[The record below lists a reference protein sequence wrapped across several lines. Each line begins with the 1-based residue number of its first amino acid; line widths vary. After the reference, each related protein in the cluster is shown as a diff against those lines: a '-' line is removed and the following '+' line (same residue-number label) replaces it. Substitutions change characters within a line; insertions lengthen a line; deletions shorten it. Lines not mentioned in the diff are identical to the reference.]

1 METKISPR
9 KRSRASRRA
18 KTPTVLQMEA
28 VECGAAALA
37 IILGYYGS
45 HIPLEELRVECGV
58 SRDGSKAS
66 NILKASRKYGLTA
79 KGYKKNPEDLR
90 NLPVPMIIHWNFN
103 HFLVL
108 EGFKNGRVY
117 LNDPAAG
124 PRIVTEEEFDMA
136 FTGVALTFAPAET
149 YKPQG
154 GQTGMLK
161 ALGSRLKGSES
172 ALVYVILAGLFLVVP
187 GLVIP
192 VFTKV
197 LIDNILLGGL
207 HSWLVP
213 LLIGMGMTA
222 VMRAALT
229 GLQRYYLLRLEMK
242 FSLSTSGRF
251 FWHVLRL
258 PIEFFSQRYSG
269 EIGSRVMIN
278 DRVAQLLSGDL
289 AVAVLNSILI
299 VFYLLLML
307 QYSLLLTLIAV
318 AVALANVLFLRF
330 VSKQRVDQN
339 MRLLQESGKM
349 QGVSMGGLQ
358 LIETLKSSGSESDF
372 FAKWS
377 GYQSKLLQSQQQL
390 GVSSGLLSAV
400 PGLLSG
406 LSTAA
411 ILSLGGYQVMNGA
424 LTVGMLVAFQSL
436 MASFIDPV
444 NQMVRLG
451 SSLQEAQGGLKRLD
465 DVLNY
470 KVDAQL
476 AAAPPEPAEAAEREP
491 GIEGNAKLAGF
502 VELRQVTF
510 GYNRLEGPL
519 IENFSLQLKPGKR
532 VALVGGSGSG
542 KSTVA
547 KLVAGIYEPWS
558 GEIRFD
564 DATRQQLSRE
574 LIGNSVAVVDQ
585 EIHLFEGTIKENL
598 SLWDATIPE
607 TDIVRAAKDACI
619 HDEISSRGGGYDH
632 LIDEG
637 GGNFSGGQRQRLEI
651 ARALAGNPSVLVLD
665 EATSALDPKTEQ
677 QVDASIRRRGCTC
690 LIVAHR
696 LSTIRDADE
705 IIVMHRGKVTER
717 GNHQELLA
725 KNGLY
730 ARLIQEN

>member
-1 METKISPR
+1 MEAKDSMGKKNSAP
-9 KRSRASRRA
+9 RRA

-37 IILGYYGS
+37 IILGYFGS

-58 SRDGSKAS
+58 SRDGSKAN
-66 NILKASRKYGLTA
+66 NILKAARKYDLIA

-90 NLPVPMIIHWNFN
+90 SMPLPMIIHWNFN
-103 HFLVL
+103 HFIVL

-124 PRIVTEEEFDMA
+124 PRVVSEEEFDMS
-136 FTGVALTFAPAET
+136 FTGVALTFVPSEQ
-149 YKPQG
+149 YKRGG
-154 GQTGMLK
+154 GQTGMLGS
-161 ALGSRLKGSES
+161 LSSRLKGSKL
-172 ALVYVILAGLFLVVP
+172 ALVYVILAGLFLVIP

-213 LLIGMGMTA
+213 LLIGMIATA
-222 VMRAALT
+222 LMRASLT
-229 GLQRYYLLRLEMK
+229 WLQRYYLLRLEMK

-289 AVAVLNSILI
+289 AVAVLNSIMI

-307 QYSLLLTLIAV
+307 QYSILLTLIAV
-318 AVALANVLFLRF
+318 AAALVNVLFLRF

-390 GVSSGLLSAV
+390 GVSSGMLSSV

-406 LSTAA
+406 LSTAV
-411 ILSLGGYQVMNGA
+411 ILSVGGSQVMDGV

-436 MASFIDPV
+436 MASFIEPV
-444 NQMVRLG
+444 NQMVQLG

-470 KVDAQL
+470 KVDAL
-476 AAAPPEPAEAAEREP
+476 MTAEEAERDHGAEA
-491 GIEGNAKLAGF
+491 NAKLAGF
-502 VELRQVTF
+502 VELEKVTF

-519 IENFSLQLKPGKR
+519 IENFSLTLKPGMR

-564 DATRQQLSRE
+564 DASRKQLSRE
-574 LIGNSVAVVDQ
+574 LIGNSVSVVDQ
-585 EIHLFEGTIKENL
+585 EIHLFEGTIKDNL

-619 HDEISSRGGGYDH
+619 HDDISSRSGGYDH
-632 LIDEG
+632 RIDEG

-665 EATSALDPKTEQ
+665 EATSALDSKTEQ
-677 QVDASIRRRGCTC
+677 LVDASIRRRGCTC

-705 IIVMHRGKVTER
+705 IIVMHRGKVAER
-717 GNHQELLA
+717 GTHQELLA
-725 KNGLY
+725 RNGVY
-730 ARLIQEN
+730 TRLIQEY

>member
-1 METKISPR
+1 MEAKIRMSP
-9 KRSRASRRA
+9 KNGAPRRV

-37 IILGYYGS
+37 IVLGSFGS
-45 HIPLEELRVECGV
+45 HIPLEELRVACGV
-58 SRDGSKAS
+58 SRDGSKAN
-66 NILKASRKYGLTA
+66 NILKAARNYGLIA
-79 KGYKKNPEDLR
+79 KGFKKNPEDLR
-90 NLPVPMIIHWNFN
+90 RMPLPMIIHWNFN
-103 HFLVL
+103 HFIVL

-117 LNDPAAG
+117 LNDPAVG
-124 PRIVTEEEFDMA
+124 PRIVSEAEFDLS
-136 FTGVALTFAPAET
+136 FTGVALTFEPSGQYERL
-149 YKPQG
+149 G
-154 GQTGMLK
+154 GRPGIW
-161 ALGSRLKGSES
+161 GSLRRRLQGSES
-172 ALVYVILAGLFLVVP
+172 ALVYAILAGLFLVVP

-197 LIDNILLGGL
+197 LIDNILLGGM

-213 LLIGMGMTA
+213 LLLGMLATA
-222 VMRAALT
+222 LMRAALT
-229 GLQRYYLLRLEMK
+229 WLQRYYLLRLEMK

-258 PIEFFSQRYSG
+258 PIEFFSQRYGG

-289 AVAVLNSILI
+289 AVAALNAIMI

-307 QYSLLLTLIAV
+307 QYSFLLTAIAV
-318 AVALANVLFLRF
+318 AAALANVLFLRF

-358 LIETLKSSGSESDF
+358 FIETLKSSGSESDF

-406 LSTAA
+406 LGTAA
-411 ILSLGGYQVMNGA
+411 ILSVGGAQVMDGV

-436 MASFIDPV
+436 MASFIEPV
-444 NQMVRLG
+444 NQIVQLG

-470 KVDAQL
+470 QADAQVT
-476 AAAPPEPAEAAEREP
+476 ADETARDPEAETE
-491 GIEGNAKLAGF
+491 AKLAGF
-502 VELRQVTF
+502 VELREVTF
-510 GYNRLEGPL
+510 GYSRLEGPL
-519 IENFSLQLKPGKR
+519 IENFSLALKPGMR

-564 DATRQQLSRE
+564 DAPRGQLSRSV
-574 LIGNSVAVVDQ
+574 IGHSVAVVDQ
-585 EIHLFEGTIKENL
+585 EIHLFEGTIRDNL
-598 SLWDATIPE
+598 SLWDATVPE
-607 TDIVRAAKDACI
+607 TDIVRAAKDARI
-619 HDEISSRGGGYDH
+619 HDDISARSGGYDH
-632 LIDEG
+632 LIEES

-677 QVDASIRRRGCTC
+677 LVDASIRRRGCTC

-705 IIVMHRGKVTER
+705 IIVMHRGKVAER
-717 GNHQELLA
+717 GTHQELLA
-725 KNGLY
+725 RNGVY
-730 ARLIQEN
+730 ARLIEEH